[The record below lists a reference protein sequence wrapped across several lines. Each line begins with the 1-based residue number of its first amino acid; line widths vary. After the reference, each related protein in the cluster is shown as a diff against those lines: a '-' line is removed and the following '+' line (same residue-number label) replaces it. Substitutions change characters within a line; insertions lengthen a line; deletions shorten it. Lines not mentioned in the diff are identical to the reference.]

1 MAFVCVHVCARVC
14 TCKPVCST
22 NGGVEAGEVCQVS
35 CSVARLFSIQDTVSL
50 SWKLIWLA
58 SEHQGICLS
67 ASQCWDYRIG
77 HAYMCFYF
85 YVIQAQVFI
94 FA

>member
-1 MAFVCVHVCARVC
+1 MCACVYV
-14 TCKPVCST
+14 
-22 NGGVEAGEVCQVS
+22 Q
-35 CSVARLFSIQDTVSL
+35 ARLHTNPYTGVWRQEKYARCLALWPFSIQDKVSL